1 MSTKILVTI
10 MEKLLKL
17 HQSLYELSV
26 KKTDILIE
34 GDMDA
39 LNQIL
44 KDEQAHIAAISK
56 FEDERQKVV
65 EAILPGVEKPT
76 ISDCVAAVDG
86 AEKDFLDQL
95 RTELMETVSNIK
107 EKNEL
112 NQQMIHQSLQF
123 VHLTMNLVT
132 PQQVDFNYGPQAG
145 NTSGQSSGL
154 FNSKA

>member
-1 MSTKILVTI
+1 MSTKNLVAI

-26 KKTDILIE
+26 KKTDIIIE
-34 GDMDA
+34 GNMDA

-76 ISDCVAAVDG
+76 ISDCVEAVDG
-86 AEKDFLDQL
+86 AEKDFLNQL
-95 RTELMETVSNIK
+95 RTELIETVSNIK
-107 EKNEL
+107 GKNEL

-123 VHLTMNLVT
+123 VHLTMNLVA
-132 PQQVDFNYGPQAG
+132 PQPVDFNYGPQAG
-145 NTSGQSSGL
+145 KTPGQSSGL

>member
-1 MSTKILVTI
+1 MSTKNLISV

-26 KKTDILIE
+26 KKTDIVIK
-34 GDMDA
+34 GDLDA
-39 LNQIL
+39 LQQIL

-56 FEDERQKVV
+56 LEGERQKIV

-76 ISDCVAAVDG
+76 IPDCMETADG
-86 AEKDFLDQL
+86 AEKEALGQL
-95 RTELMETVSNIK
+95 RTELIEIVTKIK
-107 EKNEL
+107 DQNEV

-123 VHLTMNLVT
+123 VHLTMNLVA
-132 PQQVDFNYGPQAG
+132 PQPVDFNYGPPTG
-145 NTSGQSSGL
+145 KTSGQTPGF

>member
-1 MSTKILVTI
+1 MSTENLISVMK
-10 MEKLLKL
+10 KLLKL

-26 KKTDILIE
+26 KKTDIVIK

-44 KDEQAHIAAISK
+44 RDQQAHLTAISQ
-56 FEDERQKVV
+56 FESERQKNAG
-65 EAILPGVEKPT
+65 AILPGMDKPT
-76 ISDCVAAVDG
+76 ISECIEAVDG
-86 AEKDFLDQL
+86 VEKETLIQL
-95 RTELMETVSNIK
+95 RTDLLEIVSKIK

-123 VHLTMNLVT
+123 VHLTMNLVA
-132 PQQVDFNYGPQAG
+132 PQPMDFNYGPKAG
-145 NTSGQSSGL
+145 KTAGPSSGL

>member
-1 MSTKILVTI
+1 MSTENLISI

-17 HQSLYELSV
+17 HQSLYELSA
-26 KKTDILIE
+26 KKTDIVIK

-44 KDEQAHIAAISK
+44 RDEQAHITAINQ
-56 FEDERQKVV
+56 FESERQKCAEV
-65 EAILPGVEKPT
+65 ILPGMDKPT
-76 ISDCVAAVDG
+76 ISECIEAVDG
-86 AEKDFLDQL
+86 AEKDTLIQL
-95 RTELMETVSNIK
+95 RTDLLEIVSKIR

-123 VHLTMNLVT
+123 VHLTMNLVA
-132 PQQVDFNYGPQAG
+132 PQPMDFNYGPHAG
-145 NTSGQSSGL
+145 KTIGPSPGL

>member
-1 MSTKILVTI
+1 MSTENLISI

-17 HQSLYELSV
+17 HQSLYELSA
-26 KKTDILIE
+26 KKTDIVIK

-44 KDEQAHIAAISK
+44 RDEQSHITAISQ
-56 FEDERQKVV
+56 FERERQTCA
-65 EAILPGVEKPT
+65 EAILPGMDKPT
-76 ISDCVAAVDG
+76 ISECIEAVDG
-86 AEKDFLDQL
+86 EEKDKLIQL
-95 RTELMETVSNIK
+95 RTDLIETVSKIK

-132 PQQVDFNYGPQAG
+132 PQPIDFNYGPQAG
-145 NTSGQSSGL
+145 KKAGQSSGL